1 MPELEAEAMNLWRL
15 AVALAVG
22 LVIGSER
29 EQRKGEGP
37 ARAAAGIRTFTLVG
51 LMGGVA
57 SLFGLPMAVTC
68 GVFVGGVALVSHA
81 LSDRS
86 DPGITTEVALVLTYA
101 LGALAITKPAVA
113 FAAAI
118 CAALVLATRNDL
130 HTFLHKHLTDR
141 ELRDALVLG
150 ASALVILPLV
160 PNRFIGPMSV
170 VNPQTLWKLVVVMMA
185 ITAAGYVAQRTI
197 GSTLGLAIAGFAG
210 GFVSSAA
217 TISAMGARAKQDD
230 SIHAAAVAGATSST
244 VATFI
249 QLVIVVSLANP
260 AMVPALLWPLGCGG
274 AAAAAYSLFR
284 ALKAAKTTTA
294 VAPQGHAFSLKSAL
308 LFALLVA
315 TVGIISA
322 FAESRFGQAAV
333 PIAAALAG
341 LADAHASAASAASLN
356 AAGRASESLALFAI
370 LIAFTTNSCTKS
382 VLAFSSGTRRF
393 GLQVGIGQLLV
404 LACAWGGFAVRSA
417 L

>member
-1 MPELEAEAMNLWRL
+1 MLELEGEAMTLWRL

-22 LVIGSER
+22 LVIGGER
-29 EQRKGEGP
+29 ERRKGEGP
-37 ARAAAGIRTFTLVG
+37 ERAAAGIRTFALVG
-51 LMGGVA
+51 LLGGVA
-57 SLFGLPMAVTC
+57 SLFGVPLAVAC
-68 GVFVGGVALVSHA
+68 AVFVGGAALVSYA

-86 DPGITTEVALVLTYA
+86 DPGITTEIAFVLTYA
-101 LGALAITKPAVA
+101 LGALAISRPAVA
-113 FAAAI
+113 FGSAI
-118 CAALVLATRNDL
+118 CAALVLATRTSL
-130 HTFLHKHLTDR
+130 HTFLHKRLTDR

-160 PNRFIGPMSV
+160 PNRFVGPMAV
-170 VNPQTLWKLVVVMMA
+170 INPQTLWKLAVVMMA
-185 ITAAGYVAQRTI
+185 ITAAGYVAQRAI

-244 VATFI
+244 AATFI
-249 QLVIVVSLANP
+249 QLVVVVSLANP
-260 AMVPALLWPLGCGG
+260 AMLGALVLPLGCGG
-274 AAAAAYSLFR
+274 VAAAGYSVFR
-284 ALKAAKTTTA
+284 ALRAAKTTAA
-294 VAPQGHAFSLKSAL
+294 VTPQGHAFSVKSAV

-315 TVGIISA
+315 AVGLVSA

-356 AAGRASESLALFAI
+356 AAGRASEGLALLAI
-370 LIAFTTNSCTKS
+370 LIAFSTNACTKT
-382 VLAFSSGTRRF
+382 VLAFTSGTKRF
-393 GLQVGIGQLLV
+393 GLQIGLGQFLV
-404 LACAWGGFAVRSA
+404 VAAAWGGFALRSV